1 MRQIQLLA
9 LALALAAGALVAC
22 SHTNTTVT
30 NPAESWDRK
39 AAAAYLDQ
47 REAAWMAWP
56 RAARDHDTSCV
67 SCHTAVP
74 YSLSRPVLGG
84 ALAENADS
92 DGERKLLDNVIKRV
106 NLWNE
111 TDPYYSD
118 KEYEGNKRA
127 ESRGTEAV
135 LNALILAN
143 HDSRSG
149 QLNDVTRAAF
159 RNMWGLQ
166 QNEGSAKGAWS
177 WLQFGMEPWEAE
189 DSQYYG
195 AALAV
200 IAVGSAPGNYQ
211 SSPEIQDQLTQL
223 REYLNR
229 EYGSQSMLN
238 RAVLL
243 WASAKLPGLIDADR
257 QRRIIHEIWDAQ
269 RSDGGWELAALA
281 WPKDRY
287 VKSLIREWMRSD
299 GTAQERHSDGY
310 ATGLMTFALRQSGIP
325 SQDPRLQRAMSWL
338 ATHQN
343 KADGSWPSV
352 SLTKRR
358 DPSSNIGHFMNDAA
372 TAYAVLALSDN

>member
-1 MRQIQLLA
+1 
-9 LALALAAGALVAC
+9 
-22 SHTNTTVT
+22 
-30 NPAESWDRK
+30 
-39 AAAAYLDQ
+39 
-47 REAAWMAWP
+47 MAWP

-74 YSLSRPVLGG
+74 YSLSRPVLRG

-118 KEYEGNKRA
+118 EEYKGNKRA

-135 LNALILAN
+135 LNALILAS
-143 HDSRSG
+143 HDARSG
-149 QLNDVTRAAF
+149 QLNDVTSAAF
-159 RNMWGLQ
+159 RNMWALQ
-166 QNEGSAKGAWS
+166 QTGGSGKGAWS
-177 WLQFGMEPWEAE
+177 WLQFGMEPWEAD

-195 AALAV
+195 ASLAA
-200 IAVGSAPGNYQ
+200 IAVGSAPGNYR
-211 SSPEIQDQLTQL
+211 STPEIQDKLTL
-223 REYLNR
+223 MREYLNR
-229 EYGSQSMLN
+229 EYGSQSLIN

-269 RSDGGWELAALA
+269 RSDGGWELASLA

-287 VKSLIREWMRSD
+287 VKSLIREWLRSD

-310 ATGLMTFALRQSGIP
+310 ATGLMTFALRQSGVP
-325 SQDPRLQRAMSWL
+325 AQDPRLQRAMSWL
-338 ATHQN
+338 TAHQN

-358 DPSSNIGHFMNDAA
+358 DPSSHIGHFMNDAA